1 MNKSRLIQVASL
13 LACLLMMVA
22 VAITHDHKILG
33 YKIGRTDKDTAAKTP
48 LIRTPE
54 RTADDGTLIINTSTL
69 GKDIKGYGGTVPLE
83 ISIRNGKVER
93 ITALKNAE
101 TPEFFKR
108 ACDGLLTAW
117 NGQKVEDALNME
129 VDGVTGATFSS
140 RAIIGNVKA
149 GLAYAKKSQIQA
161 PTAGGFR
168 MTAKFALGLIVVLM
182 AALLPLKI
190 HNKRYH
196 NIQMVLNVAVLGLW
210 CGYFVSY
217 SQMVGHLANGIDL
230 LPNLV
235 VVVMLITAFLYPLFG
250 KKQYYCTN
258 VCPFGSLQQLAGQWT
273 RHKLPMSNRTIQY
286 LEYARQGLWA
296 LLMICLWTGLLTE
309 WMDYELFTAFI
320 FQSAANAV
328 MVLAVAFVL
337 LSIVVPRP
345 YCRFVCPTGT
355 LMKTAEMSK

>member
-1 MNKSRLIQVASL
+1 MPR
-13 LACLLMMVA
+13 
-22 VAITHDHKILG
+22 
-33 YKIGRTDKDTAAKTP
+33 
-48 LIRTPE
+48 
-54 RTADDGTLIINTSTL
+54 
-69 GKDIKGYGGTVPLE
+69 
-83 ISIRNGKVER
+83 
-93 ITALKNAE
+93 
-101 TPEFFKR
+101 
-108 ACDGLLTAW
+108 
-117 NGQKVEDALNME
+117 
-129 VDGVTGATFSS
+129 
-140 RAIIGNVKA
+140 
-149 GLAYAKKSQIQA
+149 KSQIQA

-235 VVVMLITAFLYPLFG
+235 GGGYADNRLSLSSVWQ
-250 KKQYYCTN
+250 KQYYCTN

-345 YCRFVCPTGT
+345 
-355 LMKTAEMSK
+355 TAVLYAPPAR